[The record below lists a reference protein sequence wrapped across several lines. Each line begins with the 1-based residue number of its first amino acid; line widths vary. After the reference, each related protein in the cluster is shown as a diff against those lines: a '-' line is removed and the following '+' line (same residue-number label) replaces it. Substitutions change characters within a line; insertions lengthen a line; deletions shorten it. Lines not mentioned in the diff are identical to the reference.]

1 MQATLCFT
9 RTAAVAGALAA
20 PPPRRSP
27 TRASTRFTTP
37 KPSHRTPTLPR
48 ATPSLDTALL
58 NAQEAEHR
66 AVFLEEQARRVVR
79 AAVASSS
86 CPVFPCAFIAGD
98 VVLLHILAMEG
109 LLATDR
115 VPVVAID
122 TFHLFDETHEFCKRL
137 EQAYD
142 FTARVFRPAGF
153 ESKAEFVK
161 VHGSDLFLRDGDQ
174 YDRIAKIEPFQRAMQ
189 ELRADVMLNGRRR
202 DHGGERAF
210 LEVADAGAKPSAPIN
225 VQPLA
230 FWEYADCWRYIQT
243 KTWKPTLCTLK
254 ATPPSGTHTPR
265 CRCRGTSGLSM
276 VGSGRAGFKTRGTR
290 TAA

>member
-1 MQATLCFT
+1 MI
-9 RTAAVAGALAA
+9 
-20 PPPRRSP
+20 
-27 TRASTRFTTP
+27 
-37 KPSHRTPTLPR
+37 
-48 ATPSLDTALL
+48 
-58 NAQEAEHR
+58 
-66 AVFLEEQARRVVR
+66 R
-79 AAVASSS
+79 AAVSSS
-86 CPVFPCAFIAGD
+86 THPVFPCAFIAGD
-98 VVLLHILAMEG
+98 VVLLHILATEG

-115 VPVVAID
+115 VPVIAID

-174 YDRIAKIEPFQRAMQ
+174 YDRIAKVEPFQRAMQ

-210 LEVADAGAKPSAPIN
+210 LEVADAGAKPGAPIN

-230 FWEYADCWRYIQT
+230 FWEYADCWRYIEDKCLEAHPLHAQGY
-243 KTWKPTLCTLK
+243 
-254 ATPPSGTHTPR
+254 PSVGDTHSTVPVPR
-265 CRCRGTSGLSM
+265 EMWFEYGGER
-276 VGSGRAGFKTRGTR
+276 SGRFQNELNADGTVKTECGIHSRPK
-290 TAA
+290 